1 MEILLFKII
10 VIGIFI
16 AIFFFC
22 KSLLKVCEE
31 KYNKI
36 PEEERKE
43 ALTVIN
49 TQITEYW
56 WKKLF
61 LIMVVAIVMTTI
73 IDRSIP
79 PINIEK
85 YMKIRYFEVLYSS
98 IIKLFQILNFIL
110 TLFEVTLVFLAISLI
125 RIKNLPKEISAK
137 AKIYYAKPFIIFYFC
152 FLMLKPILAVILI
165 LV

>member
-43 ALTVIN
+43 AFTVIN

-61 LIMVVAIVMTTI
+61 VIMVVAIVMTII

-79 PINIEK
+79 PINIEE
-85 YMKIRYFEVLYSS
+85 YMKIRYFEVLYR
-98 IIKLFQILNFIL
+98 IVIKLFQILNFIL
-110 TLFEVTLVFLAISLI
+110 TLSEVTLVFLAISLMK
-125 RIKNLPKEISAK
+125 IKNLPKKISAE

-152 FLMLKPILAVILI
+152 FLMLKPILAVLI

>member
-10 VIGIFI
+10 VIAIYI

-22 KSLLKVCEE
+22 KSLLKACEE

-43 ALTVIN
+43 AFTVIN

-61 LIMVVAIVMTTI
+61 LIMVVAIMMTII

-98 IIKLFQILNFIL
+98 VIKLFQILNFIL
-110 TLFEVTLVFLAISLI
+110 TLSEATLVFLAISLMK
-125 RIKNLPKEISAK
+125 IKNLPKKISAE

-152 FLMLKPILAVILI
+152 FLMLKPLLAVILI

>member
-10 VIGIFI
+10 VIAIYI
-16 AIFFFC
+16 VIFFFC
-22 KSLLKVCEE
+22 KSLLKACEE

-43 ALTVIN
+43 AFTVIN

-61 LIMVVAIVMTTI
+61 LIMVVAIVMTII

-85 YMKIRYFEVLYSS
+85 YMKIRFYSS

-110 TLFEVTLVFLAISLI
+110 TLSEVTLVFLAISLMK
-125 RIKNLPKEISAK
+125 IKNLPKKISAE

-152 FLMLKPILAVILI
+152 FLMLKPLLAVILI

>member
-10 VIGIFI
+10 VIAIYI

-22 KSLLKVCEE
+22 KSLLKACEE

-43 ALTVIN
+43 AFTVIN

-61 LIMVVAIVMTTI
+61 LIMVVAIVMTII

-85 YMKIRYFEVLYSS
+85 YMKIRFYSS

-110 TLFEVTLVFLAISLI
+110 TLSEVTLVFLAISLMK
-125 RIKNLPKEISAK
+125 IKNLPKKISAE

-152 FLMLKPILAVILI
+152 FLMLKPLLAVILI